1 MSKNSIKI
9 RLQEL
14 LDNELSL
21 SHDKKHVISA
31 YDTLINILQ
40 TPEIHKHLSKQSELL
55 FKCISQIILTSFN
68 QYFHDDQLRI
78 LLELT
83 LKTNI
88 LSITQN
94 QIISNWLQNIE
105 ERIFEISDSDDDV
118 TESEEDE
125 KITRIKISNNNNN
138 MSKKNASNQHQQKC
152 TYNRDS
158 SHHDLSSASA
168 RDKIRPLKSMR

>member
-31 YDTLINILQ
+31 YYTLINILQ

-94 QIISNWLQNIE
+94 QIISNL
-105 ERIFEISDSDDDV
+105 FYIS
-118 TESEEDE
+118 
-125 KITRIKISNNNNN
+125 
-138 MSKKNASNQHQQKC
+138 
-152 TYNRDS
+152 
-158 SHHDLSSASA
+158 
-168 RDKIRPLKSMR
+168 